1 MNPRILE
8 NQRRTLLALIRAL
21 EPQLVPGRPFAAEI
35 RAELARHSGFGSRD
49 RRLYRELIY
58 TWLRYRAWFEKARA
72 ASDTAAADLLIGLSG
87 DAPEVAT
94 LHAALVLPEGRAF
107 ARRPGPVLFEQI
119 RTLIPGVPFEPRELL
134 PAWFEAHCP
143 TLFSEA
149 ELACHLTRPP
159 FWLRAQRGTG
169 LELVQELGRTGIEAT
184 AASRLPAAVR
194 VNSYVDL
201 EKHPLVEQGRAEVQD
216 IGSQALLML
225 AAPQPGTRWL
235 DMCAGA
241 GGKSLQ
247 LATLLGP
254 SGRVHAHDVR
264 RDALMELRRRAMRAG
279 VKNIQIEG
287 VLPDEVTTRF
297 DGVLVDAPCSGSGTW
312 RRHPFLIHQT
322 TPTQINTLARQQATL
337 LRRGANYV
345 APGGRLVY
353 ATCSLSRR
361 ENEEVVTAF
370 LKEFREFEIE
380 APTSAAGLKPE
391 PAGWI
396 TIFPSALDS
405 DGYFLACLRR
415 KRS

>member
-35 RAELARHSGFGSRD
+35 RSELARHDGFGSRD

-58 TWLRYRAWFEKARA
+58 TWLRYRPWFDRARA
-72 ASDTAAADLLIGLSG
+72 KNDAAAADLFIALSG

-94 LHAALVLPEGRAF
+94 LHASLSLPEGRAF
-107 ARRPGPVLFEQI
+107 ARRPGPALFEQL
-119 RTLIPGVPFEPRELL
+119 RVLIPDVPFEPRELL
-134 PAWFEAHCP
+134 PSWFESHCP
-143 TLFSEA
+143 ALLGEA

-184 AASRLPAAVR
+184 ASTRLPAAVR

-225 AAPQPGTRWL
+225 VAPQTGSRWL
-235 DMCAGA
+235 DLCAGA

-254 SGRVHAHDVR
+254 SGRVHAHDIR
-264 RDALMELRRRAMRAG
+264 RDALMELRRRAHRAG
-279 VKNIQIEG
+279 LKNIEIEG
-287 VLPDEVTTRF
+287 VLPDEVTARF

-322 TPTQINTLARQQATL
+322 TPTQINTHARTQATL

-370 LKEFREFEIE
+370 VKEFPEFTLE
-380 APTSAAGLKPE
+380 APAPVAGLKPE
-391 PAGWI
+391 PAGWL
-396 TIFPSALDS
+396 TILPSALDS

-415 KRS
+415 S